1 MTTAEPDTAGP
12 PAAAGPLDTPEAILA
27 EMERISSARMSETVP
42 RSGEQRARWL
52 AQAAARCEREAQC
65 WQAALDLAL
74 GDAELPRRLVLYAL
88 VDARGSRDDAAIR
101 YRSQLAPEP

>member
-1 MTTAEPDTAGP
+1 MTTTE
-12 PAAAGPLDTPEAILA
+12 PAADPLPTAGPLDTPEAILA

-42 RSGEQRARWL
+42 LSGEQRARWL

-74 GDAELPRRLVLYAL
+74 GGADLPRRLVLYAL